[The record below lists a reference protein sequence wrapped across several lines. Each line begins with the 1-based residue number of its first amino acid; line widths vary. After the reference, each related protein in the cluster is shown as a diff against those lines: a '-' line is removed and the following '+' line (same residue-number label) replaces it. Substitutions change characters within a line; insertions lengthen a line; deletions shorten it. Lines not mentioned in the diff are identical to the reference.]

1 MDNYSNIY
9 ICNEK
14 RMFVGKIPEVE
25 IARVATIVGTDFKP
39 ELTVEIKWYW
49 KDDEGKSHTHKLEHD
64 L

>member
-1 MDNYSNIY
+1 
-9 ICNEK
+9 
-14 RMFVGKIPEVE
+14 MFVGKIPEVE